1 MELLFLAILLGLMAL
16 ALGSGYPVAFA
27 LPGASIATICLAAAA
42 GYFFGGDVDAYFHQG
57 GPSQWLSAGVTNL
70 RGVYWEVERDT
81 LIAIPLFIF
90 MGIMLQ
96 RSKIAEDLLITMAQ
110 LFGPV
115 PGGLGISVVFVGALL
130 AATTGIVGATVVA
143 MGLISLPAML
153 RNNYS
158 KSLAS
163 GTIAASGT
171 LGQIIPP
178 SIVLIILADQLAS
191 ASDQASTIR
200 KALYKEATG
209 EVTMPSELGIVSTSA
224 GEMFLGALVP
234 GIVLVILYML
244 YILVYAF
251 IRPKAAPAIAREGT
265 FDAEFFFRLGLAL
278 VPPLALIFLVLGSIL
293 TGVATVNQA
302 GAIGA
307 AGALLMSS
315 YRLTEG
321 RRGSFVPA
329 ILALLSLVTIGVV
342 TQLFDT
348 NIKSEG
354 AAANA
359 VGIGIALVATA
370 VLIVSLVWS
379 AWRAY
384 RIDDTLRGVMIETAK
399 ATSLV
404 FIILLGAAMLTA
416 AFRAFGGEEL
426 VRGFL
431 EGLPGGFWSKFAM
444 VMLVIFLLG
453 FFLDFIEIAVVVVPI
468 VAPILLS
475 DPEANITAVWL
486 GVMIGLNIQTS
497 FLTPPFGFALFYL
510 RGVAPAIV
518 KTLDMYK
525 GVIAFILLQVV
536 ALLIVANYPPLVN
549 YLPNRVSFLSDT
561 APPPRNPNLQLCLE
575 DYVDERLAGED
586 AGLARQI
593 EEARALDYAS
603 MPEDLGED
611 LLESLDSAS
620 EALVLLAEANAAAAA
635 VGEAAPAYRPVHG
648 TVREIEADVRDIER
662 DIAERQTALSRLRG
676 DDKEEERES
685 RRAAIEALELERDE
699 LAATI
704 PAAWEETHASF
715 AELTQAENQARV
727 QYRRAADDAYGDI
740 GEIAAMLDS
749 TEALAETGGAIE
761 ELRALVEARA
771 DEVVAEAEAAAEEE
785 GDDGA
790 GAAEGGGSDVR
801 EEVLAAIAPLEAALD
816 DLPGASDVASGL
828 SGARRAIDDDEPDPE
843 DALEELDEA
852 LEAREDE
859 LAWRRAVEP
868 DVADALISLE
878 SRLRGTLGIR
888 SQPRMSREQALH
900 VAACNAGHRDVSLEF

>member
-27 LPGASIATICLAAAA
+27 LPGASIATICLAAGA
-42 GYFFGGDVDAYFHQG
+42 GYLFGGGADAYFHQD

-96 RSKIAEDLLITMAQ
+96 RSKIAEDLLMTMAQ

-115 PGGLGISVVFVGALL
+115 RGGLGISVVFVGALL

-158 KSLAS
+158 PSLAT

-200 KALYKEATG
+200 KSLYQDSTG
-209 EVTMPSELGIVSTSA
+209 ELTMPSEFGIVSTSA

-234 GIVLVILYML
+234 GLLLVGLYML

-251 IRPKAAPAIAREGT
+251 FRPKAAPSVPREGAL
-265 FDAEFFFRLGLAL
+265 DAEFFFRLGLAL

-307 AGALLMSS
+307 AGALLMAS

-321 RRGSFVPA
+321 QRGSFVPA
-329 ILALLSLVTIGVV
+329 LIALASMVTITVV

-348 NIKSEG
+348 NIKSE
-354 AAANA
+354 N
-359 VGIGIALVATA
+359 VTENGIGAPIVIALVASA
-370 VLIVSLVWS
+370 ALVLSLVWS

-384 RIDDTLRGVMIETAK
+384 RIDDTLKGVMIETAK

-468 VAPILLS
+468 VAPILLA
-475 DPEANITAVWL
+475 DPSANITAVWL

-510 RGVAPAIV
+510 RGVAPAV
-518 KTLDMYK
+518 VRTVSMYK
-525 GVIAFILLQVV
+525 GVIAFIGLQVV

-549 YLPNRVSFLSDT
+549 YLPSRVSYLSET
-561 APPPRNPNLQLCLE
+561 APPPRNPNLQMCLE
-575 DYVDERLAGED
+575 DYVLERLAGVD
-586 AGLARQI
+586 ADLDERIA
-593 EEARALDYAS
+593 EARTLDYAS
-603 MPEDLGED
+603 VPEDDAEELVEG
-611 LLESLDSAS
+611 LEQAE
-620 EALVLLAEANAAAAA
+620 EALVQLEAAEAAERA
-635 VGEAAPAYRPVHG
+635 VAEAAPAYRPVHG
-648 TVREIEADVRDIER
+648 VVRAIEADIRAVEER
-662 DIAERQTALSRLRG
+662 IADRRTALSRLRG
-676 DDKEEERES
+676 EDVEAERE
-685 RRAAIEALELERDE
+685 RRREAIEALELRVEE
-699 LAATI
+699 LAATL
-704 PAAWEETHASF
+704 PEGWEETRSAF
-715 AELTQAENQARV
+715 AELTRAESQARV
-727 QYRRAADDAYGDI
+727 QYRRAADGAYAPF
-740 GEIAAMLDS
+740 GEVAAMLNS
-749 TEALAETGGAIE
+749 TEALAETGEPLNGVRE
-761 ELRALVEARA
+761 RLVELERA
-771 DEVVAEAEAAAEEE
+771 GTPPDALADA
-785 GDDGA
+785 
-790 GAAEGGGSDVR
+790 
-801 EEVLAAIAPLEAALD
+801 LAAVSALELSLE
-816 DLPGASDVASGL
+816 DLPGASDVSSGVA
-828 SGARRAIDDDEPDPE
+828 GARRALDDDEPDAE
-843 DALEELDEA
+843 EAIEELDEA
-852 LEAREDE
+852 LAAREAE
-859 LAWRRAVEP
+859 LAWRRAVDP
-868 DVADALISLE
+868 DVAATIVSLE
-878 SRLRGTLGIR
+878 ARLRETLGIR
-888 SQPRMSREQALH
+888 SQQRMSREQALH
-900 VAACNAGHRDVSLEF
+900 VAACNAAHRDVSLNF